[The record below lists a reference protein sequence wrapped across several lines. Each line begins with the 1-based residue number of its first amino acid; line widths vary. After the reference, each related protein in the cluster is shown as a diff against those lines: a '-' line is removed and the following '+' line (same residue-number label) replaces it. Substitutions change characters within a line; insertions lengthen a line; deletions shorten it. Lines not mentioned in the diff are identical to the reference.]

1 MNVKS
6 KLLLSFLLVGT
17 LLILDKQSCHGMDK
31 IRTEQQ
37 KITKEYEQIKFQSEA
52 TRNIQR
58 EILKKTFEPV
68 RLPATR
74 LSPTFKKI
82 RVKTNLLLTKEQIK
96 PEEIEALRVD
106 LNEAAESTSSESARA
121 EYEKMGEKLD
131 IIQSIAELKDREQRL
146 NIIVERSH
154 NNFAQLDEREV
165 KVSLWRNIFSGGFTI
180 SFLANLIAIFG
191 FMIKMPNVK
200 LEKQLKEL
208 LIIEKKAKL
217 EQDGVD
223 IKKYS

>member
-31 IRTEQQ
+31 IRTVQQ
-37 KITKEYEQIKFQSEA
+37 QITKEYEQIKFRLEA
-52 TRNIQR
+52 TRNIQK
-58 EILKKTFEPV
+58 EVLKKTLEQV
-68 RLPATR
+68 RLPSDQF
-74 LSPTFKKI
+74 SPTFIKI
-82 RVKTNLLLTKEQIK
+82 RDKTNQLLAKEQIK
-96 PEEIEALRVD
+96 SEEIEALRVD
-106 LNEAAESTSSESARA
+106 LNEAAENTRSESERA
-121 EYEKMGEKLD
+121 EYEKMGEKFEF
-131 IIQSIAELKDREQRL
+131 IQSIAELKDTEQRL
-146 NIIVERSH
+146 NDIVERSH
-154 NNFAQLDEREV
+154 DNFALLDDREED
-165 KVSLWRNIFSGGFTI
+165 VSLWKDIFSGGFTV
-180 SFLANLIAIFG
+180 SFIANLIALLR
-191 FMIKMPNVK
+191 FMIKMPNAK

>member
-17 LLILDKQSCHGMDK
+17 LFILEQQSCHGMD
-31 IRTEQQ
+31 RVRQEQQ
-37 KITKEYEQIKFQSEA
+37 KITKEYEQIKFQPEA

-58 EILKKTFEPV
+58 EILQKTLEQV
-68 RLPATR
+68 RLPSAR
-74 LSPTFKKI
+74 LSPTFIKI
-82 RVKTNLLLTKEQIK
+82 RDKTNQLLAKEQIK
-96 PEEIEALRVD
+96 SEEIEALRENV
-106 LNEAAESTSSESARA
+106 NEAVENTSSESERA

-131 IIQSIAELKDREQRL
+131 IIRSIAELKEREQKL
-146 NIIVERSH
+146 NEIVERSH
-154 NNFAQLDEREV
+154 ENFAQLDEREL
-165 KVSLWRNIFSGGFTI
+165 KVSLWKDIFSGGFTV
-180 SFLANLIAIFG
+180 SFIANLVALLR
-191 FMIKMPNVK
+191 FMIKMPNAK

>member
-17 LLILDKQSCHGMDK
+17 LLILEQQSCHGMDK
-31 IRTEQQ
+31 IRRDQQ
-37 KITKEYEQIKFQSEA
+37 QITKEYEQIKFRPEV

-68 RLPATR
+68 RLPAIR

-82 RVKTNLLLTKEQIK
+82 RDKTNLLLTREQIR

-106 LNEAAESTSSESARA
+106 LNEAAKNTSSESERA
-121 EYEKMGEKLD
+121 EYENMGEKLD
-131 IIQSIAELKDREQRL
+131 IIQSITELKDREQKL
-146 NIIVERSH
+146 NEIVERSH

-165 KVSLWRNIFSGGFTI
+165 KVSFWKNIFSGGFTI
-180 SFLANLIAIFG
+180 SFLANLIAILG
-191 FMIKMPNVK
+191 FMIKMPNAK

-208 LIIEKKAKL
+208 LIIEMKAKL

>member
-6 KLLLSFLLVGT
+6 KLIVTVLVISA
-17 LLILDKQSCHGMDK
+17 LFVFDIQSCQGMGR

-37 KITKEYEQIKFQSEA
+37 QITKEYEQIKFQPEA
-52 TRNIQR
+52 TRDIQR
-58 EILKKTFEPV
+58 EMLKKTLEQV

-74 LSPTFKKI
+74 LSPSFIKI
-82 RVKTNLLLTKEQIK
+82 RDKTNQLLAKEQIR

-106 LNEAAESTSSESARA
+106 LNEAAENTSSESERA

-131 IIQSIAELKDREQRL
+131 IIQSIAKLKEREQKL
-146 NIIVERSH
+146 NEIVERSH
-154 NNFAQLDEREV
+154 ENFAQLDEREL
-165 KVSLWRNIFSGGFTI
+165 KVSFWKDIFSGGFTV
-180 SFLANLIAIFG
+180 SFIANLIALLR
-191 FMIKMPNVK
+191 FMIKMPNAK

>member
-31 IRTEQQ
+31 IRRDQQ
-37 KITKEYEQIKFQSEA
+37 QITKEYEQIKFQPEA

-74 LSPTFKKI
+74 LSPSFRKI
-82 RVKTNLLLTKEQIK
+82 RDKTNQLLTKEQIK
-96 PEEIEALRVD
+96 PKEIEALRAD
-106 LNEAAESTSSESARA
+106 LNEVVENTNSGSERA

-131 IIQSIAELKDREQRL
+131 IIQSIAELK
-146 NIIVERSH
+146 ER
-154 NNFAQLDEREV
+154 A
-165 KVSLWRNIFSGGFTI
+165 K
-180 SFLANLIAIFG
+180 
-191 FMIKMPNVK
+191 IK
-200 LEKQLKEL
+200 
-208 LIIEKKAKL
+208 
-217 EQDGVD
+217 
-223 IKKYS
+223 

>member
-74 LSPTFKKI
+74 LSPTFQKI

>member
-131 IIQSIAELKDREQRL
+131 IIQSIAELKDREQKL
-146 NIIVERSH
+146 NEIVERSH